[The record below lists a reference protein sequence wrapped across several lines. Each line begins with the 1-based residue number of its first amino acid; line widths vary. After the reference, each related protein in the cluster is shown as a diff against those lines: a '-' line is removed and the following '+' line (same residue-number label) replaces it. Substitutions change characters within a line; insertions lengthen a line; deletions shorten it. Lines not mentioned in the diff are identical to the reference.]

1 MVGFGTDA
9 SAAGAHS
16 RASAASSR
24 NRCATLITLTRAE
37 VIREGGPPPVHASQ
51 VVGIAIIGGYWAVL
65 IVTRWMCIARPN
77 RRFTLARVDD
87 AQFHLEDDDAP
98 PSLLDEARAIATGDL
113 MLGEP
118 IWLRHRRGREHPD
131 EAPAVRT
138 LKRWVER
145 ISGPLIWNGSR
156 DLVAWGLLHRVAGEA
171 AGRVTGPALV
181 ARLMKAQSQLDDLP
195 ERKRVY
201 WSLVLNDLLQGSP
214 HAKLRDEEVAQAI
227 LHNLLTELYDA
238 RDTKF
243 TNLATQQNKVTWMVF
258 TGLAIMAAL
267 VSQGYQ
273 DLLMAGAVGGIL
285 SRLQRELDRREVP
298 SDYGLSWS
306 VLFLS
311 PVSGA
316 LSAWAGVLLLQA
328 LQKVNVFDLSS
339 LLPANTDLT
348 APTGAILGAAVVFGI
363 SERMLDRLLRQAED
377 EIASK
382 PQEAGGTQS
391 IGEQPPRTPAP
402 EPAPTP
408 APAPAPA
415 A

>member
-1 MVGFGTDA
+1 MVGFGTAA

-24 NRCATLITLTRAE
+24 NRCATAVTLTGAE
-37 VIREGGPPPVHASQ
+37 VIGEGGSPPVHASQ
-51 VVGIAIIGGYWAVL
+51 VVGICIIGGYWAVL
-65 IVTRWMCIARPN
+65 IATRWMFIARPN
-77 RRFTLARVDD
+77 RRFPRARIDD
-87 AQFHLEDDDAP
+87 PQYHLEDNDAP

-156 DLVAWGLLHRVAGEA
+156 DLVAWDLVHRVEA
-171 AGRVTGPALV
+171 ESAAQLTGPALV

-214 HAKLRDEEVAQAI
+214 HTALRNEEVAQAI

-267 VSQGYQ
+267 VTQGYQ
-273 DLLMAGAVGGIL
+273 DLLLAGAVGGIL
-285 SRLQRELDRREVP
+285 SRLQRELLRRDVP

-316 LSAWAGVLLLQA
+316 LAAWAGLLLLQT
-328 LQKVNVFDLSS
+328 LQKFNVIDLKT
-339 LLPANTDLT
+339 LLPDNVDLT

-363 SERMLDRLLRQAED
+363 SERMLDRLVRQAED
-377 EIASK
+377 EIAADK
-382 PQEAGGTQS
+382 PHAAG
-391 IGEQPPRTPAP
+391 
-402 EPAPTP
+402 
-408 APAPAPA
+408 
-415 A
+415 

>member
-1 MVGFGTDA
+1 
-9 SAAGAHS
+9 
-16 RASAASSR
+16 
-24 NRCATLITLTRAE
+24 
-37 VIREGGPPPVHASQ
+37 VHASQ
-51 VVGIAIIGGYWAVL
+51 VVGICIIGGYWAVL
-65 IVTRWMCIARPN
+65 IATRWMFIARPN
-77 RRFTLARVDD
+77 RRFTLARIDD
-87 AQFHLEDDDAP
+87 AQFHLEDDGAP

-138 LKRWVER
+138 LKRWAER

-156 DLVAWGLLHRVAGEA
+156 DLVAWDLVHRVEAEAG
-171 AGRVTGPALV
+171 GHLTGPMLV

-214 HAKLRDEEVAQAI
+214 HTKLRNEEVAQAI

-267 VSQGYQ
+267 VSQGYE

-316 LSAWAGVLLLQA
+316 LSAWAGVLLMQA
-328 LQKVNVFDLSS
+328 LQRLNIFDLST

-348 APTGAILGAAVVFGI
+348 NPTGAILGVAIVFGF
-363 SERMLDRLLRQAED
+363 SERLLDRIVRQATE
-377 EIASK
+377 EI
-382 PQEAGGTQS
+382 GTKAQKAK
-391 IGEQPPRTPAP
+391 EVEVQP
-402 EPAPTP
+402 EPPTAARVTAPT
-408 APAPAPA
+408 A
-415 A
+415 